1 MPAIVSSGADA
12 PEALLRTLERVWL
25 RLRALP
31 ACDERLLEPRCGM
44 RDGVAM
50 PVVACFQTVLTK
62 SFAVCRDR
70 IRDGRW
76 LKRSSE
82 RGRTG
87 ATKDADAGGGA
98 QANSSVSGVWK
109 YSGRTCTVSAFI
121 DGHPLTPLVGGK
133 PHNQR
138 DEAECNS
145 MTQYRLR
152 GCVARMV

>member
-1 MPAIVSSGADA
+1 
-12 PEALLRTLERVWL
+12 
-25 RLRALP
+25 
-31 ACDERLLEPRCGM
+31 M

-98 QANSSVSGVWK
+98 QANCSVSGVWK
-109 YSGRTCTVSAFI
+109 YSGRTCTWSALI
-121 DGHPLTPLVGGK
+121 GRQSRMPLMICWLGASQP
-133 PHNQR
+133 
-138 DEAECNS
+138 
-145 MTQYRLR
+145 TQ
-152 GCVARMV
+152 